1 MAGPLQVGDLVSLG
15 RLAWEIYVNGWSE
28 DHNATKQYLEFG
40 RDVRGLAENLDI
52 LSRVI
57 AQADS
62 SLQRERRQGTNARV
76 RWDRTSLIEIVGDYE
91 GTLRECRELLA
102 SNARYRGGSGPF
114 RNLEWN
120 LLVQPAADQL
130 RQRIILHNSKVLHIL
145 KPFEIDLLYRV
156 RQDIEYM
163 HSDLAHRLDGIQ
175 HDINRLMGVLIPDL
189 DEALKLREQ
198 RTTILLEVPIDLAE
212 QFRFAALT
220 GHSEYRAES
229 DFELSELSDAFIMNF
244 RGSTVNFQHGM
255 LVTERVPPID
265 QYINL
270 LKCIWLFRR
279 IQGSRA
285 LQEADRDTSH
295 WPSYA
300 RQLEDDLSSECS
312 RFGRELVKPEISAST
327 LRREMFIIWPEKEP
341 TPLVDVVTQDEM
353 MQELLEVPLRGPN
366 PNIEKKAKLLRRLGS
381 DGRRFRII
389 MSGSEQT
396 ASGRPRQQS
405 EVIDFEI
412 TSAIVNPQ
420 YAMPGLPTGAGLPQE
435 ILVRRDERLARMS
448 FMDMNDILKFQ
459 QAITG
464 YKVWST
470 STQHGAV
477 VAFVVGDG
485 KDRIIEK
492 ATVQLWVPKEIE
504 GSLVTNSDAAAG
516 TSRSPN
522 ASRQNS
528 VATFNSAV
536 PARTGRGSIA
546 SPSTTLPGSNSPPG
560 TNGNGFSVSSP
571 TIMSGSSPINGG
583 NRDGASS
590 SRPSF
595 LSTIHQRQATGPE
608 AFGSWPRQTSP
619 GPIRSSPP
627 EWQTPFVG
635 GGPPRQ
641 VPPRKPVG
649 QPPSPRRSSTLIGT
663 PSNSTNG
670 TGNRRSFSV
679 SSGMSSNSNSSNS
692 DGRSISIS
700 TGANTTGVLLRRR
713 PPKPMLVIF
722 TQSMQDGKLSFV
734 SVQIDEDTNLNPERC
749 NCRRSGKDGAACT
762 LAPIEKRKGDANLTA
777 RRYEASPSDGEMDWN
792 VARLALNNPAA
803 ANDDVNWPNLT
814 RLTIQ
819 FPSASARAKF
829 VGTPNQCRCKI
840 KKQGELQKCIQEGHR
855 GLWGQVQEFHRR
867 DVIKFHKEKN
877 EGRQHVVY
885 GGMN

>member
-52 LSRVI
+52 LSSVI

-62 SLQRERRQGTNARV
+62 SLQRERQGVKTRV
-76 RWDRTSLIEIVGDYE
+76 RWDRKSLIEIVGDYD

-120 LLVQPAADQL
+120 LLVQPTADQL

-163 HSDLAHRLDGIQ
+163 HADLSYRLDGI
-175 HDINRLMGVLIPDL
+175 HYDIKRLMGVLIPDL
-189 DEALKLREQ
+189 DEALRLREQ
-198 RTTILLEVPIDLAE
+198 HTIVLLDVPENLAE

-220 GHSEYRAES
+220 GHSEYRSES
-229 DFELSELSDAFIMNF
+229 DFDLGELSDAFIMNF
-244 RGSTVNFQHGM
+244 RGSTGDFKPGM
-255 LVTERVPPID
+255 RVAERIPPID

-285 LQEADRDTSH
+285 LQEADKDISH

-312 RFGRELVKPEISAST
+312 RFGPELVKPDLSTAT
-327 LRREMFIIWPEKEP
+327 LRRDMFIIWPEKDP

-353 MQELLEVPLRGPN
+353 MQELLEVPLRGAHPN
-366 PNIEKKAKLLRRLGS
+366 VEKKAKLLRRLGE

-396 ASGRPRQQS
+396 ASGRPRQQT
-405 EVIDFEI
+405 ETIDFDI
-412 TSAIVNPQ
+412 TAAIINPQ
-420 YAMPGLPTGAGLPQE
+420 YAMPDIPTGPGMPQE
-435 ILVRRDERLARMS
+435 LLIRRDERLARMS
-448 FMDMNDILKFQ
+448 FMDMSDILKFQ

-470 STQHGAV
+470 STYHGV
-477 VAFVVGDG
+477 VAAFVIGDN
-485 KDRIIEK
+485 KLIEK
-492 ATVQLWVPKEIE
+492 ATIQLWVPKETE
-504 GSLVTNSDAAAG
+504 GSLVTNSDAASS
-516 TSRSPN
+516 TTRSPN
-522 ASRQNS
+522 GSRQNS
-528 VATFNSAV
+528 IATLSSAV
-536 PARTGRGSIA
+536 PPRTNRGSIA
-546 SPSTTLPGSNSPPG
+546 SFSSTLPGSSSPPNS
-560 TNGNGFSVSSP
+560 NGNGFSVSSP
-571 TIMSGSSPINGG
+571 TIMSGSSPLNGG
-583 NRDGASS
+583 NGTSGRYSS
-590 SRPSF
+590 

-608 AFGSWPRQTSP
+608 AFGWPRQTSP
-619 GPIRSSPP
+619 VPIRSSPP
-627 EWQTPFVG
+627 DWRSPFG

-641 VPPRKPVG
+641 IPRKPVP
-649 QPPSPRRSSTLIGT
+649 QPPSPHRSSTLIGT

-670 TGNRRSFSV
+670 TNNRRSFSV
-679 SSGMSSNSNSSNS
+679 SSGISSNSNSSNS

-713 PPKPMLVIF
+713 PPKPMLVLF
-722 TQSMQDGKLSFV
+722 TQNFQTGKLSFV
-734 SVQIDEDTNLNPERC
+734 TVQIDEDTNLNPERC
-749 NCRRSGKDGAACT
+749 NCRKSGRDGAACA
-762 LAPIEKRKGDANLTA
+762 LAPIEKRKGDANLAA
-777 RRYEASPSDGEMDWN
+777 RRYEPSPSDGEMDWN
-792 VARLALNNPAA
+792 MARLALNNPAA
-803 ANDDVNWPNLT
+803 ASDDANWSNLK
-814 RLTIQ
+814 RVTIQ
-819 FPSASARAKF
+819 FPNPTMRAKF
-829 VGTPNQCRCKI
+829 VGTPNLCRCKI

-867 DVIKFHKEKN
+867 DVNKFHKEKN

-885 GGMN
+885 GGVS